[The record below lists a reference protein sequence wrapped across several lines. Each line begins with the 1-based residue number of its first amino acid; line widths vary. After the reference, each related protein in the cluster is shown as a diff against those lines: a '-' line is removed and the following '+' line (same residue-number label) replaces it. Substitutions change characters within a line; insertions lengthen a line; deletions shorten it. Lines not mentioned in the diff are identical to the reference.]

1 MQILQLIQ
9 ETESWMYRQG
19 FQKTTVDLGYRPHW
33 NRLRRLVG
41 DETEFSQC
49 SLSQSARSMYG
60 KDIFCAAP
68 YELSRT
74 ESNAWR
80 ALSTLEEFNS
90 CGHVTRSS
98 RSRKLSGK
106 PLTPESFNILTIYK
120 GHLLGIGHTEA
131 TVRNNTQVIHRF
143 LADCPMETV
152 TREAIL
158 DYIKGFGRY
167 RRLTAA
173 TYRGDLQRFL
183 GFCQDNGFLSVN
195 VTECFLP
202 YKKHEG
208 TEIATVY
215 ASEELSVL
223 LRHVRTHGKTP
234 ARNYAM
240 MLLIAVFG
248 FRAKDIAGLTL
259 NAIDWEKET
268 IRIVQSKT
276 QYALEHK
283 LTDLTAN
290 ALADYLLNE
299 RPGSDDAHVFLK
311 RDGTRLADRSIPP
324 IVAYGFSHCGI
335 EINSRKHGSHSIR
348 HSLASN
354 MLAAD
359 VDIVTISKVLGHS
372 SVDSAKQYAKV
383 DLPHLR
389 LVGLE
394 VPDHE

>member
-19 FQKTTVDLGYRPHW
+19 FQKTTVNLGYRPHW

-49 SLSQSARSMYG
+49 NLSQSARLMYG
-60 KDIFCAAP
+60 KDIFSAAP
-68 YELSRT
+68 YERART

-80 ALSTLEEFNS
+80 ALSALVEFNGS
-90 CGHVTRSS
+90 GHVARSS
-98 RSRKLSGK
+98 RSVKLSGK
-106 PLTPESFNILTIYK
+106 PLTPESFNILTKYK
-120 GHLLGIGHTEA
+120 GHLLGIGHTET
-131 TVRNNTQVIHRF
+131 TVRNNTQVIHRL
-143 LADCPMETV
+143 LADCPIETITKEV
-152 TREAIL
+152 IL
-158 DYIKGFGRY
+158 DYINGFGRY
-167 RRLTAA
+167 RKLTVA
-173 TYRGDLQRFL
+173 TYRDNLQRFL
-183 GFCQDNGFLSVN
+183 EFCQDNGFLSLN
-195 VTECFLP
+195 ATECFLP
-202 YKKHEG
+202 YKKREG

-215 ASEELSVL
+215 TPEELSEL

-240 MLLIAVFG
+240 ILLIAVFG
-248 FRAKDIAGLTL
+248 FRAKDIAGLML
-259 NAIDWEKET
+259 NAIDWEKGT
-268 IRIVQSKT
+268 IRIIQSKT
-276 QYALEHK
+276 QQALEHK
-283 LTDLTAN
+283 LTDLTVN

-299 RPGSDDAHVFLK
+299 RPESDDAHVFLK
-311 RDGTRLADRSIPP
+311 QDGTGLADRSIPP
-324 IVAYGFSHCGI
+324 LVAYGFSCCGI
-335 EINSRKHGSHSIR
+335 KLNSRKHGSHSIR

-354 MLAAD
+354 MLAVD

>member
-9 ETESWMYRQG
+9 ETESWLYRHG

-33 NRLRRLVG
+33 NKLRHLAG

-49 SLSQSARSMYG
+49 DLARSARTIYG
-60 KDIFCAAP
+60 RDIFSVSP
-68 YELSRT
+68 YERSRT

-80 ALSTLEEFNS
+80 ALNALMEFNDS
-90 CGHVTRSS
+90 GHVARSS
-98 RSRKLSGK
+98 RNTKLRGK
-106 PLTPESFNILTIYK
+106 PLTPESFNILTKYK
-120 GHLLGIGHTEA
+120 GYLLEAGHTEA

-143 LADCPMETV
+143 LADCPIKTI
-152 TREAIL
+152 TREAVL
-158 DYIKGFGRY
+158 DYINGFGRY
-167 RRLTAA
+167 RKLTAA
-173 TYRGDLQRFL
+173 TYRSSLQCFL
-183 GFCQDNGFLSVN
+183 EFCWDNGFLSIN
-195 VTECFLP
+195 AAECFLP
-202 YKKHEG
+202 YKKREG

-215 ASEELSVL
+215 TPEELSIL

-234 ARNYAM
+234 VRNYAM
-240 MLLIAVFG
+240 ILLIAVFG
-248 FRAKDIAGLTL
+248 FRARDIAGLTL
-259 NAIDWEKET
+259 NAIDWEKGT

-299 RPGSDDAHVFLK
+299 RPESDDTHVFLK
-311 RDGTRLADRSIPP
+311 QDGTRLSDRSVPP
-324 IVAYGFSHCGI
+324 IVAYGFSGCGI
-335 EINSRKHGSHSIR
+335 KLNSRKHGSHSIR

-359 VDIVTISKVLGHS
+359 IDIVTISKVLGHS

-383 DLPHLR
+383 DIPHFR
-389 LVGLE
+389 LVGQE

>member
-9 ETESWMYRQG
+9 ETESWLYHHG

-33 NRLRRLVG
+33 NKLRHLAG
-41 DETEFSQC
+41 DETDFSQC
-49 SLSQSARSMYG
+49 DLARSARIIYG
-60 KDIFCAAP
+60 KDIFSVSP
-68 YELSRT
+68 YERSRT

-80 ALSTLEEFNS
+80 ALNALMEFNDS
-90 CGHVTRSS
+90 GHVARSS
-98 RSRKLSGK
+98 RNTKLRGK
-106 PLTPESFNILTIYK
+106 PLTLESFNILTKYK
-120 GHLLGIGHTEA
+120 GHLLEAGHTEA

-143 LADCPMETV
+143 LADCPIETI
-152 TREAIL
+152 TRKTVL
-158 DYIKGFGRY
+158 DYLNGFGRY
-167 RRLTAA
+167 RKLSAA
-173 TYRGDLQRFL
+173 AYRGILQRFL
-183 GFCQDNGFLSVN
+183 EFCWDNGFLSIN
-195 VTECFLP
+195 AAECFLP
-202 YKKHEG
+202 YKKREG
-208 TEIATVY
+208 IEIATVY
-215 ASEELSVL
+215 TPEELSVL

-240 MLLIAVFG
+240 LLLIAVFG
-248 FRAKDIAGLTL
+248 FRARDIAGLTL
-259 NAIDWEKET
+259 NAIDWEKGT

-276 QYALEHK
+276 QHALEHK

-299 RPGSDDAHVFLK
+299 RPESDDTHVFLK
-311 RDGTRLADRSIPP
+311 QDGTRLSDRSVPP
-324 IVAYGFSHCGI
+324 IVAYGFSSCGI
-335 EINSRKHGSHSIR
+335 KLNSRKHGSHSIR

-359 VDIVTISKVLGHS
+359 VDILTISKVLGHS

-383 DLPHLR
+383 DIPHLR

>member
-9 ETESWMYRQG
+9 ETESWMYRHG
-19 FQKTTVDLGYRPHW
+19 FQKTTVELGYRPHW
-33 NRLRRLVG
+33 NRFRRLAG

-49 SLSQSARSMYG
+49 NLPQSAMSMYE
-60 KDIFCAAP
+60 KDIFSSAP
-68 YELSRT
+68 YERSRT

-80 ALSTLEEFNS
+80 ALTALMEFNDR
-90 CGHVTRSS
+90 GYVARSS
-98 RSRKLSGK
+98 WNIKLNGK
-106 PLTPESFNILTIYK
+106 PLTPESSNILTRYRE
-120 GHLLGIGHTEA
+120 HLLESGHTEA

-143 LADCPMETV
+143 LADCPVETITRETV
-152 TREAIL
+152 L
-158 DYIKGFGRY
+158 DYMNGFGRY
-167 RRLTAA
+167 RKLTAT
-173 TYRGDLQRFL
+173 TYRSSLQRFL
-183 GFCQDNGFLSVN
+183 EFCQGNGFLPIN
-195 VTECFLP
+195 AAECFLP
-202 YKKHEG
+202 YKKREG

-215 ASEELSVL
+215 TPEELSVL
-223 LRHVRTHGKTP
+223 LKHVRAHGKTP

-240 MLLIAVFG
+240 LLLIAVFG

-259 NAIDWEKET
+259 NAIDWEKGT

-276 QYALEHK
+276 QYVLEHK

-299 RPGSDDAHVFLK
+299 RPDSEDAHVFLK
-311 RDGTRLADRSIPP
+311 QDGAGLADRSIPP
-324 IVAYGFSHCGI
+324 IVAYGFSGCGI
-335 EINSRKHGSHSIR
+335 KLNSRKHGSHSIR

-359 VDIVTISKVLGHS
+359 IGIVTISKVLGHS

-394 VPDHE
+394 VPDYE

>member
-9 ETESWMYRQG
+9 ETESWMYLHG

-33 NRLRRLVG
+33 NRLRRMVG

-49 SLSQSARSMYG
+49 NLSQSSMSMYG
-60 KDIFCAAP
+60 KDIFSTAP
-68 YELSRT
+68 YERSRT

-80 ALSTLEEFNS
+80 ALSTLAEFNDS
-90 CGHVTRSS
+90 GHVARSS
-98 RSRKLSGK
+98 RSAKLSGK
-106 PLTPESFNILTIYK
+106 PLTPESFHILTKYK
-120 GHLLGIGHTEA
+120 EQLHEIGHTEA

-143 LADCPMETV
+143 LADCPV
-152 TREAIL
+152 EAITKEAVL
-158 DYIKGFGRY
+158 DYINGFGRY
-167 RRLTAA
+167 RKLTAA
-173 TYRGDLQRFL
+173 TYRGGLQRFL
-183 GFCQDNGFLSVN
+183 EFCQDNGHLSIN

-202 YKKHEG
+202 YKKREG

-215 ASEELSVL
+215 TPEELSVL

-240 MLLIAVFG
+240 ILLIAVFG

-259 NAIDWEKET
+259 NTIDWKKGT

-276 QYALEHK
+276 QYSLEHK

-299 RPGSDDAHVFLK
+299 RPESDDTHVFLK
-311 RDGTRLADRSIPP
+311 QDGTRLADRSIPP
-324 IVAYGFSHCGI
+324 LVAYGFSGSGI
-335 EINSRKHGSHSIR
+335 KLNRRKHGSHSIR

-372 SVDSAKQYAKV
+372 SVDSAKHYTKV